1 MFYTDGYAVY
11 PTALEK
17 QIENMKMNYKETY

>member
-1 MFYTDGYAVY
+1 MFYTDGCASY
-11 PTALEK
+11 PSRIEK